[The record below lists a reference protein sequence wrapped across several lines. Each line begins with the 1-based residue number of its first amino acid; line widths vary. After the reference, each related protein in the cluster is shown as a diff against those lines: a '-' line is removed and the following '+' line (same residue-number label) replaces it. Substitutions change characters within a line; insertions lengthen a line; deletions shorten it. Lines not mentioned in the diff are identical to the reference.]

1 MRKYVYSFLFVLCA
15 LFTVQAETMVVATF
29 NMRYANKEDS
39 TNGNGWGQRY
49 PYIAQLIQFHG
60 FDIFGTQECLYHQL
74 QDLKR
79 SMPGYDYI
87 GVGRE
92 DGKQAGEHAAI
103 FYRTDKFEVL
113 ESGNFWL
120 SEITDRPNKG
130 WDAVLPRICTWGKF
144 KDKKSGFEFI
154 YFNLHM
160 DHIGVQARAESAKL
174 ILKKVKEQPAH
185 IPVILSGD
193 FNVDQTNESYAL
205 LNNSGV
211 MRDAYEMADF
221 RYAPNGTLNGF
232 SPDRMSTSRIDHIF
246 LSDDF
251 HVLKYGIL
259 TDTYRIPTKESAE
272 IEKDGNF
279 PKEVSMQKYEAR
291 MPSDH
296 FPVMI
301 VVEFAN

>member
-1 MRKYVYSFLFVLCA
+1 
-15 LFTVQAETMVVATF
+15 
-29 NMRYANKEDS
+29 
-39 TNGNGWGQRY
+39 
-49 PYIAQLIQFHG
+49 
-60 FDIFGTQECLYHQL
+60 
-74 QDLKR
+74 
-79 SMPGYDYI
+79 
-87 GVGRE
+87 
-92 DGKQAGEHAAI
+92 
-103 FYRTDKFEVL
+103 
-113 ESGNFWL
+113 
-120 SEITDRPNKG
+120 
-130 WDAVLPRICTWGKF
+130 
-144 KDKKSGFEFI
+144 
-154 YFNLHM
+154 
-160 DHIGVQARAESAKL
+160 
-174 ILKKVKEQPAH
+174 
-185 IPVILSGD
+185 
-193 FNVDQTNESYAL
+193 
-205 LNNSGV
+205 